1 MVDKEIPLP
10 FMLSLSCAALPK
22 FVSKVHLFWIRIML
36 HQRNRQI
43 HSRQGF
49 VGSLLIKFNIG
60 NPFDK
65 LISIDK
71 LRLNFIDLID
81 QLIKIIDTYACE
93 VSTLSILLIS
103 SDLFIYLFIGICSL
117 MCTLKAMFIEAAL
130 N

>member
-1 MVDKEIPLP
+1 
-10 FMLSLSCAALPK
+10 MLY
-22 FVSKVHLFWIRIML
+22 
-36 HQRNRQI
+36 QRNRQI

-81 QLIKIIDTYACE
+81 QLIKIIDTYVCE

-103 SDLFIYLFIGICSL
+103 SDLFIYLLVFVR
-117 MCTLKAMFIEAAL
+117 
-130 N
+130 